1 MGVYMISHLRE
12 SFRQYC
18 KEWSEVDLGKFN
30 IFILKNILRH
40 IFRTES
46 IIPILIV
53 VLVIAVSI
61 QAQRAT
67 YIFIPQSSITAYA
80 TFVILQLAISL
91 LVIFIYPFLI
101 ILLFNYLG
109 YRLPHIIP
117 HIFLPTKLVLLLTTF
132 YLCLR
137 FLSHGSLTPDIELL
151 VVATWTSLYFFLMN
165 LYLAHKHGRDAFKVG
180 KFRLVLILIFIIFM
194 VKPFSLILYHTSE
207 IINYMEIN
215 PLVFIDY
222 IQCKMLSRKINSSV
236 DDSNLSIN
244 NPDLIER
251 TAGGCY
257 LYGNT
262 IRLGFA
268 SDYVII
274 FKKNVQ
280 PILESGQYYNY
291 YARLNCYS
299 GNCFVEDNI
308 RLDASNDINAKI
320 IEKKVWYEG

>member
-18 KEWSEVDLGKFN
+18 KEWSEADLGKFN

-46 IIPILIV
+46 IIPILVV
-53 VLVIAVSI
+53 VLVVAVSI
-61 QAQRAT
+61 QAQRAS

-80 TFVILQLAISL
+80 TFLILQLAISL

-117 HIFLPTKLVLLLTTF
+117 RIFLPTKVILLLTTF

-137 FLSHGSLTPDIELL
+137 FLSHGKLTPDFELM

-165 LYLAHKHGRDAFKVG
+165 LYLAQKHGRDVFKTG
-180 KFRLVLILIFIIFM
+180 KFRLILIFIFIAFM
-194 VKPFSLILYHTSE
+194 IKPFSMILYHTSE

-215 PLVFIDY
+215 PLVFIDNT
-222 IQCKMLSRKINSSV
+222 QCKMLSQKINTSV
-236 DDSNLSIN
+236 SDSNLSIS
-244 NPDLIER
+244 NPDLVEH
-251 TAGGCY
+251 TANGCY
-257 LYGNT
+257 LYGNI

-274 FKKNVQ
+274 FKKNLQ
-280 PILESGQYYNY
+280 PVTESGRHYNY
-291 YARLNCYS
+291 YTRLNCYS
-299 GNCFVEDNI
+299 GNCFSEDNI
-308 RLDASNDINAKI
+308 RLDVSNDINAKI